1 MDVGVRVSN
10 SRKIRKIC
18 THLTCWK
25 NTPSTRGKLT
35 KNPVII
41 YYYGLNSF
49 ICNANM
55 IHYITPS
62 ETPIPY
68 AMRKVNPI
76 TQAVNQDQEAS
87 SLVYASCSASG
98 HPS

>member
-18 THLTCWK
+18 AHLTCWK

-41 YYYGLNSF
+41 YYYGLNLF
-49 ICNANM
+49 ICNSNM
-55 IHYITPS
+55 IHYIIPS

-76 TQAVNQDQEAS
+76 TQAVN
-87 SLVYASCSASG
+87 
-98 HPS
+98 